1 MNATANRPRSGRAM
15 RARTRAAR
23 AFTLVELLVVIGIIA
38 TLIAILMPA
47 IGAARTQGL
56 NAATRHGIRS
66 VEAGIE
72 MFRNDHNRIPRSG
85 MTGNGNPAAVDA
97 NRPDYMDPTGATTLG
112 PGFAMA
118 NPGSYM
124 TGAHWLVYE
133 LAGPDRLGYAEPR
146 NIVNPTTTG
155 IDVND
160 LPGTRQGPYIATED
174 ANLVPDEDPNTPG
187 TGTPNPELHMM
198 VRDGAGDWGDIP
210 AGDRRV
216 TGLYLLRDSFDS
228 PILYYAANRGAHRN
242 VGNGVHDI
250 YNIQDNALFT
260 GLFSSTTPPAYLD
273 IDGPALPL
281 GANEQD
287 SGGVTF
293 VEAEEQDPWPN
304 PLGLFG
310 PAPIPPAPGT
320 NQIIDD
326 ALIPPTP
333 WVGSWAWY
341 LQDPR
346 IGTGANG
353 TNARPHKADSFI
365 LISPGADGVYGT
377 RDDVANFEMRK

>member
-1 MNATANRPRSGRAM
+1 
-15 RARTRAAR
+15 
-23 AFTLVELLVVIGIIA
+23 
-38 TLIAILMPA
+38 
-47 IGAARTQGL
+47 
-56 NAATRHGIRS
+56 
-66 VEAGIE
+66 
-72 MFRNDHNRIPRSG
+72 
-85 MTGNGNPAAVDA
+85 
-97 NRPDYMDPTGATTLG
+97 MDPTGATTLG

-228 PILYYAANRGAHRN
+228 PILYYAANRGAHRPLQAPPRARRPAGAARCCQPLPASLQTAYRTPEQIPKVHE
-242 VGNGVHDI
+242 VGLH
-250 YNIQDNALFT
+250 L
-260 GLFSSTTPPAYLD
+260 PA
-273 IDGPALPL
+273 PL
-281 GANEQD
+281 
-287 SGGVTF
+287 
-293 VEAEEQDPWPN
+293 
-304 PLGLFG
+304 LGL
-310 PAPIPPAPGT
+310 
-320 NQIIDD
+320 
-326 ALIPPTP
+326 
-333 WVGSWAWY
+333 
-341 LQDPR
+341 
-346 IGTGANG
+346 
-353 TNARPHKADSFI
+353 
-365 LISPGADGVYGT
+365 
-377 RDDVANFEMRK
+377 